1 MEYMNIITRVQVRG
15 ELEAGVPAK
24 DDAWPRD
31 GTPFFSYLAG
41 KIGNA
46 QIGPI
51 YLGWT
56 GVASLFFGIIA
67 FEIIGLNMWASVN
80 WDPVQ
85 FVRQLPWLAL
95 EPPLPKHGLRIL
107 PPMNEGGWWLVAGF
121 FLTASILLW
130 WVRMYSRAR
139 QLGLG
144 MHVPAAFASAIWLFL
159 VLGFIRPLLM
169 GSWSEA
175 VPFGIFPAPRLDGR
189 VLTALRQPVLQSV
202 PHAFDCL
209 PVWLCPAV
217 CDARCDHSGSE
228 PSWW

>member
-15 ELEAGVPAK
+15 ELEAGVPGK
-24 DDAWPRD
+24 GRRLERD

-95 EPPLPKHGLRIL
+95 EPPLPKHGLSIL

-139 QLGLG
+139 QLGSACTRLRRLPLPSG
-144 MHVPAAFASAIWLFL
+144 CTWCWAS
-159 VLGFIRPLLM
+159 
-169 GSWSEA
+169 S
-175 VPFGIFPAPRLDGR
+175 GR
-189 VLTALRQPVLQSV
+189 
-202 PHAFDCL
+202 C
-209 PVWLCPAV
+209 
-217 CDARCDHSGSE
+217 
-228 PSWW
+228 